1 MSPGLEQQ
9 GEDGGLIVDL
19 ETSTIGVI
27 KASAIG
33 YLFKPDNLVAFLF
46 FFQFFTK
53 KTFETWNVHSRV
65 SFETNWYWNFFR
77 RKEHFSLT
85 MFLNY
90 FCKSCLWEN

>member
-1 MSPGLEQQ
+1 VSTQCLRYRSVVWQFCYWKEVEKLFFSVLSMSPGLEQQ

-53 KTFETWNVHSRV
+53 KTFET
-65 SFETNWYWNFFR
+65 
-77 RKEHFSLT
+77 
-85 MFLNY
+85 
-90 FCKSCLWEN
+90 